1 MASRYPVLT
10 PRVGTD
16 EKGYSMSVTSEAT
29 TLWFGDLLGGTG
41 TTSLDSSDAAEF
53 PVSWAARSQGVAG
66 KTNPEELLGAAHSAC
81 FSMAF
86 AKGLA
91 DAGHAPESLQVTA
104 AVTFAPGEGIT
115 GSHLLVSAKVAG
127 LSEEEFERLA
137 NEAKENCPVSQAL
150 AGIPITLEASL
161 A

>member
-1 MASRYPVLT
+1 
-10 PRVGTD
+10 
-16 EKGYSMSVTSEAT
+16 MSVTSEAT
-29 TLWFGDLLGGTG
+29 TLWFGDLTSGSG

-53 PVSWAARSQGVAG
+53 PVTWAARSEGVSG

-86 AKGLA
+86 SAALAKNGTP
-91 DAGHAPESLQVTA
+91 PESLQVTA
-104 AVTFAPGEGIT
+104 AVTFEPGTGIT
-115 GSHLLVSAKVAG
+115 GSHLLVSAKIPG
-127 LSEEEFERLA
+127 LADADFHRIAE
-137 NEAKENCPVSQAL
+137 EAKGGCPVSRAL